1 MMTPRWTNNRVVRG
15 SSIFAKPKGAGAKQK
30 QLIAS
35 THGAMDFAASNKRFG
50 QWVVTEDASKYRQ
63 KR

>member
-15 SSIFAKPKGAGAKQK
+15 SSICAKPEGAGAKQK

-35 THGAMDFAASNKRFG
+35 THGCDGFRRL
-50 QWVVTEDASKYRQ
+50 E
-63 KR
+63 